1 MATCAM
7 VLVLLLSTAFPL
19 CNICSL
25 ITLSPS
31 SEIFK
36 ENFHKKSLCEKKSSH
51 KKPRELLP
59 GALSTFFKYC
69 AFFSHPD
76 FTVGSGISPD
86 QPPKRVA
93 DYTAGRESHPAPKK
107 FSFL

>member
-1 MATCAM
+1 MRK
-7 VLVLLLSTAFPL
+7 
-19 CNICSL
+19 NI
-25 ITLSPS
+25 
-31 SEIFK
+31 
-36 ENFHKKSLCEKKSSH
+36 SSH

-59 GALSTFFKYC
+59 GALSTFMKYC

-93 DYTAGRESHPAPKK
+93 DYTAGREFRFPRISITMPRRN
-107 FSFL
+107 FLFMVDYTIEIR

>member
-1 MATCAM
+1 MKTVTIILLVVLAAVTILMFAVCA
-7 VLVLLLSTAFPL
+7 VV
-19 CNICSL
+19 
-25 ITLSPS
+25 
-31 SEIFK
+31 
-36 ENFHKKSLCEKKSSH
+36 SSH